1 MGTAIITEAEEKIM
15 SKPFEVQWR
24 DPETDAVKKEK
35 RVLEKLMSRRKVK
48 KSYHYEV
55 KWKGKTM
62 DFNSWYPRETLEKR
76 GFIKLIRALDTRM
89 AAAQQ
94 VGKPL
99 TARNVEE
106 HLGNVG
112 LDAEEA
118 THSRIR
124 DLSGGQKVK
133 VVLAACTWMCPH
145 LIILDEP
152 TNYLDRDSLGALA
165 NAIDNFEGGVI
176 LITHN
181 KEFADATT
189 RVTWVVA
196 NHKCDIKGDAEWE
209 KYAAE
214 QELIQQEQGDTMT
227 DANGNTV
234 KIKKIKKIEEMSRA
248 EIKKNKKLIKSK
260 IKNGE
265 QLEEHEMDWA
275 DAWNIKFDY

>member
-1 MGTAIITEAEEKIM
+1 MA
-15 SKPFEVQWR
+15 P
-24 DPETDAVKKEK
+24 PKKEK
-35 RVLEKLMSRRKVK
+35 RVIEKLMARRKVK
-48 KSYHYEV
+48 KEYHYEV

-62 DFNSWYPRETLEKR
+62 DENAWYPREMLEKR
-76 GFIKLIRALDTRM
+76 GFLKWMKALDARLSASQAM
-89 AAAQQ
+89 
-94 VGKPL
+94 GKPL

-112 LDAEEA
+112 LESEHA

-133 VVLAACTWMCPH
+133 VVLAACTWSCPH
-145 LIILDEP
+145 VIILDEP
-152 TNYLDRDSLGALA
+152 TNYLDRDSLGALKK
-165 NAIDNFEGGVI
+165 AIDNFEGGVC

-196 NHKCDIKGDAEWE
+196 NNKLDIKGDAEWE

-227 DANGNTV
+227 DAMGNTV
-234 KIKKIKKIEEMSRA
+234 KIKKIKKVEEMSRA

-265 QLEEHEMDWA
+265 DLEEHEQDWA
-275 DAWNIKFDY
+275 DEWNIDF